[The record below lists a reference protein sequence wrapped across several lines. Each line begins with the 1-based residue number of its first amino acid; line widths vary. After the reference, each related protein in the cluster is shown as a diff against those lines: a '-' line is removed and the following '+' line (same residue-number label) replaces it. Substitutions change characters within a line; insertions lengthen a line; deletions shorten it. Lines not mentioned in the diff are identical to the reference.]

1 MFPDPTVRG
10 RDDLVITVPGN
21 SATAG
26 SGWDVVEVPEWAR
39 WCHIFLLGAGGTGG
53 NGVVGAN
60 STAAG
65 GGGGGSAGQTSLSIP
80 AFLLPRT
87 LYVSVG
93 LSIVTAAGIATRIA
107 AFPDTTANNCIALA
121 NGGGAGGNAA
131 GATAGAAGTGG
142 TIASLGTMPL
152 GGAGVPSFIVGQAGI
167 IGGVAV
173 SGSNL
178 NIPVTGLLV
187 TGGTGGGGLPAAAV
201 AGTNGG
207 SFTIPAGAFFPPH
220 SGGIGA
226 ALAATPGGNGSHGFS
241 DRDDLFYHFGGTGGG
256 SSMGTAVGAG
266 LVGGLGG
273 EGGIGSGGG
282 GGGGAL
288 TGSTQGTGGKGG
300 DGVAI
305 ISFI

>member
-1 MFPDPTVRG
+1 MFPDGTVRG
-10 RDDLVITVPGN
+10 RDDMVITVQGN
-21 SATAG
+21 SAAAG
-26 SGWDVVEVPEWAR
+26 SGWDILEVPEWAR

-80 AFLLPRT
+80 AFLLPRV

-93 LSIVTAAGIATRIA
+93 LGILTAAGVATRVA

-131 GATAGAAGTGG
+131 GATAGTAGAGG

-152 GGAGVPSFIVGQAGI
+152 GGGGVPSFIVGQAGI
-167 IGGVAV
+167 VGGVAV
-173 SGSNL
+173 SSSNL
-178 NIPVTGLLV
+178 NLPVTGLIV
-187 TGGTGGGGLPAAAV
+187 TGGTGGGGLPAAAT

-226 ALAATPGGNGSHGFS
+226 AAATTPGGSGSHGFS
-241 DRDDLFYHFGGTGGG
+241 DRDALYYHFGGTGGA
-256 SSMGTAVGAG
+256 SSHGTALTTG

-288 TGSTQGTGGKGG
+288 TGSTQGIGGKGG
-300 DGVAI
+300 DGIAI